1 MVDFKECLFYN
12 ASPEIHKRAKE
23 LRKNMTDTEKILWEY
38 LRNRRFKGLK
48 FRRQHPI
55 DIFIADFYCHELK
68 LIIELNGEIHN
79 TSENQEYDEGRTAEL
94 GYLGVQV
101 IRFTNEE
108 IDCDIK
114 GAFRRLAEFIDTIR
128 LAFPNT
134 SP

>member
-1 MVDFKECLFYN
+1 MVDYKECLFYN
-12 ASPEIHKRAKE
+12 APPEIHKRAKE

-38 LRNRRFKGLK
+38 IRNRRFKGLK

-68 LIIELNGEIHN
+68 LIIELDGKIHN

-94 GYLGVQV
+94 RYLGVQV

-114 GAFRRLAEFIDTIR
+114 GALRRLEEFINNMDS
-128 LAFPNT
+128 L
-134 SP
+134 